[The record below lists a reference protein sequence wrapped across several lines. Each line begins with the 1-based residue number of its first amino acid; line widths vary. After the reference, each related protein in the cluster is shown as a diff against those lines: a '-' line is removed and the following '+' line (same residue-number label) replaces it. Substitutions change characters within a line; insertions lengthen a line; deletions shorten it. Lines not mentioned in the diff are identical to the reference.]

1 MEGQMSLFN
10 TPEVSGTSA
19 LKVSRDFGEHI
30 GGARK
35 ELWSAGGINLEDLLD
50 MNDAEKA
57 KFVKKDN
64 IWKKPDY
71 EQMVEAGVP
80 KVVAYAI
87 KEVRNAI
94 PAKPYVSYFEQDDPE
109 KVKYRMECYVKFV
122 TMIRD
127 TMSGVSSEEEFMEKQ
142 QVVYNQIVDPERS
155 TRYSISS
162 KPEYTGL
169 FQTKLLRAIR
179 CGHQTFSTN
188 YAYCA
193 EKEQFAVKK
202 EDKIPAGWKIEKY
215 SPDGFYSRSRVG
227 CIKDTYIVSKGY
239 SVIEKNIPSYE
250 EALCKCQEYA
260 KQLRAK
266 KPRKASATPKQLKR
280 IERIGLSD
288 VRNGRDIV
296 GEDFLKDFNIRG
308 GEFGNWMTEND
319 AQSSLNMAYEAFCDF
334 ADILGIP
341 LSSVSFGGRLAIAF
355 GARGQGSA
363 VAHYE
368 PLREVINITK
378 MKGAGSLG
386 HEMFHALDDIVAK
399 KLGLT
404 KMMTESFEKDKIPE
418 SVLNV
423 ISAMKYR
430 KATKEEIESE
440 RTKRVKGTE
449 NRLQRYIDSVFPAN
463 DLSEEQIEKRA
474 ELVRDIFE
482 DRSETLISIDGTA
495 TAAIEALSSYKKK
508 VTGRVINKESRKNV
522 FWSWYAYKEA
532 VTASY
537 GNMQMTSEYYK
548 ESKKMDDCTSKD
560 KFGYWSSTVEMFAR
574 AGACYLTDMLRARG
588 AKSDYL
594 SGHSESCV
602 GMDKNLNPVYA
613 MPRGEERKAINAAIH
628 DMIED
633 LKAKELI

>member
-1 MEGQMSLFN
+1 MNGQMTLFETE
-10 TPEVSGTSA
+10 TPKKAS
-19 LKVSRDFGEHI
+19 KDFGEHI

-35 ELWSAGGINLEDLLD
+35 ELWSAGGINIVDLLN

-57 KFVKKDN
+57 KFIKKDN

-71 EQMVEAGVP
+71 EKMVEAGVP
-80 KVVAYAI
+80 KAVAYAI

-109 KVKYRMECYVKFV
+109 KMKYRMECYVKFV
-122 TMIRD
+122 TMIRNA
-127 TMSGVSSEEEFMEKQ
+127 MSGVSSEEEFMEKQ
-142 QVVYNQIVDPERS
+142 QVIYNQIVDSECS
-155 TRYSISS
+155 TRYKISS

-169 FQTKLLRAIR
+169 FQTKLLRAIS
-179 CGHQTFSTN
+179 CGHQTFSN
-188 YAYCA
+188 YAYYA
-193 EKEQFAVKK
+193 EREQFAVKK

-239 SVIEKNIPSYE
+239 SVIEKNIPTYE
-250 EALCKCQEYA
+250 EALCKCQKYA

-280 IERIGLSD
+280 VERAGLPD

-296 GEDFLKDFNIRG
+296 GEDFLKDFGIRG
-308 GEFGNWMTEND
+308 GEFGNWMSEKD
-319 AQSSLNMAYEAFCDF
+319 AQASLNMAYEAFCDF
-334 ADILGIP
+334 ADVLSIP
-341 LSSVSFGGRLAIAF
+341 LSSVSFGGHLAIAF

-399 KLGLT
+399 KLGLK
-404 KMMTESFEKDKIPE
+404 KMMTESFEKEKIPE
-418 SVLNV
+418 SVRNV
-423 ISAMKYR
+423 ISAMQYR
-430 KATKEEIESE
+430 KATKEEIVAE
-440 RTKRVKGTE
+440 KAKKIGNTE
-449 NRLQRYIDSVFPAN
+449 KLLQKCIDSVFPA
-463 DLSEEQIEKRA
+463 DGLTDAQVKKRA
-474 ELVRDIFE
+474 ELVRNIFA
-482 DRSETLISIDGTA
+482 DKDDHIISIDGTT
-495 TAAIEALSSYKKK
+495 TAAIEALSSCKKE
-508 VTGRVINKESRKNV
+508 VTGRVINKESRKDL
-522 FWSWYAYKEA
+522 FWTWYRYERA

-537 GNMQMTSEYYK
+537 NDMQMLSEYYK

-560 KFGYWSSTVEMFAR
+560 KFGCWSSTVEMFAR
-574 AGACYLTDMLRARG
+574 AGACYLSDMLKAKG

-594 SGHSESCV
+594 CGHSECCV
-602 GMDKNLNPVYA
+602 GSNITRDGEIELVYA
-613 MPRGEERKAINAAIH
+613 MPRGEERKAINSAIQE
-628 DMIED
+628 MIED
-633 LKAKELI
+633 LKEKKLI

>member
-64 IWKKPDY
+64 IWKKPGY

-162 KPEYTGL
+162 KTEYTGL

-179 CGHQTFSTN
+179 CNHQTFCN
-188 YAYCA
+188 YIHYM
-193 EKEQFAVKK
+193 EMEQFAVKK
-202 EDKIPAGWKIEKY
+202 EDKVPAGWKIEKY

-227 CIKDTYIVSKGY
+227 CIRDTYIVSKGY
-239 SVIEKNIPSYE
+239 SVIEKNIPTYE

-280 IERIGLSD
+280 VERTGLSD

-296 GEDFLKDFNIRG
+296 GEDFLKDFGIRG
-308 GEFGNWMTEND
+308 GEFGNWMSEKD
-319 AQSSLNMAYEAFCDF
+319 AQASLNMAYEAFCDF
-334 ADILGIP
+334 ADVLGIP
-341 LSSVSFGGRLAIAF
+341 LSSVSFCGRLAIAF

-363 VAHYE
+363 VAHYD

-399 KLGLT
+399 KLGLK
-404 KMMTESFEKDKIPE
+404 KMMTESFEKEKIPE
-418 SVLNV
+418 SVRNV
-423 ISAMKYR
+423 ISAMQYR
-430 KATKEEIESE
+430 KATKEEIEAE
-440 RTKRVKGTE
+440 KAKKIGNTE
-449 NRLQRYIDSVFPAN
+449 KLLQKCIDSVFPA
-463 DLSEEQIEKRA
+463 DGLTDAQVKKRA
-474 ELVRDIFE
+474 ELVRNIFADKE
-482 DRSETLISIDGTA
+482 EHLISIDGTA
-495 TAAIEALSSYKKK
+495 TAAIEALSSYKKE
-508 VTGRVINKESRKNV
+508 VTGRVINKESRKDL
-522 FWSWYAYKEA
+522 FWTWYRYERA

-537 GNMQMTSEYYK
+537 NDMQMLSEYHK
-548 ESKKMDDCTSKD
+548 ESKKMDDCTAKD

-574 AGACYLTDMLRARG
+574 AGACYLTDMLKAKG

>member
-64 IWKKPDY
+64 IWKKPGY

-162 KPEYTGL
+162 KTEYTGL

-179 CGHQTFSTN
+179 CNHQTFCN
-188 YAYCA
+188 YIHYM
-193 EKEQFAVKK
+193 EMEQFAVKK
-202 EDKIPAGWKIEKY
+202 EDKVPAGWKIEKY

-227 CIKDTYIVSKGY
+227 CIRDTYIVSKGY
-239 SVIEKNIPSYE
+239 SVIEKNIPTYE

-280 IERIGLSD
+280 VERTGLPD

-296 GEDFLKDFNIRG
+296 GEDFLKDFGIRG
-308 GEFGNWMTEND
+308 GEFGNWMSEKD
-319 AQSSLNMAYEAFCDF
+319 AQASLNMAYEAFCDF
-334 ADILGIP
+334 ADVLGIP
-341 LSSVSFGGRLAIAF
+341 LSSVSFCGRLAIAF

-363 VAHYE
+363 VAHYD

-399 KLGLT
+399 KLGLK
-404 KMMTESFEKDKIPE
+404 KMMTESFEKEKIPE
-418 SVLNV
+418 SVRNV
-423 ISAMKYR
+423 ISAMQYR
-430 KATKEEIESE
+430 KATKEEIEAE
-440 RTKRVKGTE
+440 KAKKIGNTE
-449 NRLQRYIDSVFPAN
+449 KLLQKCIDSVFPA
-463 DLSEEQIEKRA
+463 DGLTDAQVKKRA
-474 ELVRDIFE
+474 ELVRNIFADKE
-482 DRSETLISIDGTA
+482 EHLISIDGTA
-495 TAAIEALSSYKKK
+495 TAAIEALSSYKKE
-508 VTGRVINKESRKNV
+508 VTGRVMNKESRKDL
-522 FWSWYAYKEA
+522 FWTWYRYERA

-537 GNMQMTSEYYK
+537 NDMQMLSEYHK
-548 ESKKMDDCTSKD
+548 ESKKMDDCTAKD

-574 AGACYLTDMLRARG
+574 AGACYLTDMLKAKG

-602 GMDKNLNPVYA
+602 GMDKNINPVYA

>member
-80 KVVAYAI
+80 KIVAYAI

-162 KPEYTGL
+162 KTEYTGL

-179 CGHQTFSTN
+179 CNHQTFCN
-188 YAYCA
+188 YIHYM
-193 EKEQFAVKK
+193 EMEQFAVKK
-202 EDKIPAGWKIEKY
+202 EDKVPAGWKIEKY

-227 CIKDTYIVSKGY
+227 CIRDTYIVSKGY
-239 SVIEKNIPSYE
+239 SVIEKNIPTYE

-280 IERIGLSD
+280 VERTGLPD

-296 GEDFLKDFNIRG
+296 GEDFLKDFGIRG
-308 GEFGNWMTEND
+308 GEFGNWMSEKD
-319 AQSSLNMAYEAFCDF
+319 AQASLNMAYEAFCDF
-334 ADILGIP
+334 ADVLGIP
-341 LSSVSFGGRLAIAF
+341 LSSVSFWGRLAIAF

-399 KLGLT
+399 KLGLK
-404 KMMTESFEKDKIPE
+404 KMMTESFEKEKIPE
-418 SVLNV
+418 SVRNV
-423 ISAMKYR
+423 ISAMQYR
-430 KATKEEIESE
+430 KATKEEIEAE
-440 RTKRVKGTE
+440 KAKKIGNTE
-449 NRLQRYIDSVFPAN
+449 KLLQKCIDSVFPA
-463 DLSEEQIEKRA
+463 DGLTDAQVKKRA
-474 ELVRDIFE
+474 ELVRNIFADKE
-482 DRSETLISIDGTA
+482 EHLISIDGTA
-495 TAAIEALSSYKKK
+495 TAAIEALSSYKKE
-508 VTGRVINKESRKNV
+508 VTGRVINKESRKDL
-522 FWSWYAYKEA
+522 FWTWYRYERA

-537 GNMQMTSEYYK
+537 NDMQMLSEYHK
-548 ESKKMDDCTSKD
+548 ESKKMDDCTAKD

-574 AGACYLTDMLRARG
+574 AGACYLTDMLKAKG

>member
-155 TRYSISS
+155 ARYRIST

-227 CIKDTYIVSKGY
+227 CIKDTLDYRTNFY
-239 SVIEKNIPSYE
+239 NE
-250 EALCKCQEYA
+250 LQEYVA
-260 KQLRAK
+260 KTYLVPLVTKEA
-266 KPRKASATPKQLKR
+266 KR
-280 IERIGLSD
+280 IDIDFEADFAERCQKRWDEIDKERAEKKQISIRAALISD
-288 VRNGRDIV
+288 VFPGWDT
-296 GEDFLKDFNIRG
+296 LLSKK
-308 GEFGNWMTEND
+308 ENR
-319 AQSSLNMAYEAFCDF
+319 
-334 ADILGIP
+334 I
-341 LSSVSFGGRLAIAF
+341 
-355 GARGQGSA
+355 
-363 VAHYE
+363 
-368 PLREVINITK
+368 
-378 MKGAGSLG
+378 
-386 HEMFHALDDIVAK
+386 IVAK
-399 KLGLT
+399 SQNYDNHGLLDNSDKT
-404 KMMTESFEKDKIPE
+404 AVLLPEGSGNDWRWIAYANMEDLPEILEKYPQL
-418 SVLNV
+418 V
-423 ISAMKYR
+423 SAI
-430 KATKEEIESE
+430 TVE
-440 RTKRVKGTE
+440 
-449 NRLQRYIDSVFPAN
+449 
-463 DLSEEQIEKRA
+463 
-474 ELVRDIFE
+474 
-482 DRSETLISIDGTA
+482 
-495 TAAIEALSSYKKK
+495 
-508 VTGRVINKESRKNV
+508 
-522 FWSWYAYKEA
+522 
-532 VTASY
+532 ASY
-537 GNMQMTSEYYK
+537 QSGERAV
-548 ESKKMDDCTSKD
+548 MD
-560 KFGYWSSTVEMFAR
+560 GYTKICQKPDGKALYVENSNGKVSWA
-574 AGACYLTDMLRARG
+574 
-588 AKSDYL
+588 
-594 SGHSESCV
+594 
-602 GMDKNLNPVYA
+602 
-613 MPRGEERKAINAAIH
+613 EETGYC
-628 DMIED
+628 
-633 LKAKELI
+633 

>member
-162 KPEYTGL
+162 KTEYTGL

-179 CGHQTFSTN
+179 CNHQTFCN
-188 YAYCA
+188 YIHYM
-193 EKEQFAVKK
+193 EMEQFAVKK
-202 EDKIPAGWKIEKY
+202 EDKVPAGWKIEKY

-227 CIKDTYIVSKGY
+227 CIRDTYIVSKGY
-239 SVIEKNIPSYE
+239 SVIEKNIPTYE

-280 IERIGLSD
+280 VERTGLPD

-296 GEDFLKDFNIRG
+296 GEDFLKDFGIRG
-308 GEFGNWMTEND
+308 GEFGNWMSEKD
-319 AQSSLNMAYEAFCDF
+319 AQASLNMAYEAFCDF
-334 ADILGIP
+334 ADVLGIP
-341 LSSVSFGGRLAIAF
+341 LSSVSFCGRLAIAF

-363 VAHYE
+363 VAHYD

-399 KLGLT
+399 KLGLK
-404 KMMTESFEKDKIPE
+404 KMMTESFEKEKIPE
-418 SVLNV
+418 SVRNV
-423 ISAMKYR
+423 ISAMQYR
-430 KATKEEIESE
+430 KATKEEIEAE
-440 RTKRVKGTE
+440 KAKKIGNTE
-449 NRLQRYIDSVFPAN
+449 KLLQKCIDSVFPA
-463 DLSEEQIEKRA
+463 DGLTDAQVKKRA
-474 ELVRDIFE
+474 ELVRNIFADKE
-482 DRSETLISIDGTA
+482 EHLISIDGTA
-495 TAAIEALSSYKKK
+495 TAAIEALSSYKKE
-508 VTGRVINKESRKNV
+508 VTGRVINKESRKDL
-522 FWSWYAYKEA
+522 FWTWYRYERA

-537 GNMQMTSEYYK
+537 NDMQMLSEYHK
-548 ESKKMDDCTSKD
+548 ESKKMDDCTAKD

-574 AGACYLTDMLRARG
+574 AGACYLTDMLKAKG

-613 MPRGEERKAINAAIH
+613 MPCGEERKAINAAIH

>member
-64 IWKKPDY
+64 IWKKPGY

-162 KPEYTGL
+162 KTEYTGL

-179 CGHQTFSTN
+179 CNHQTFCN
-188 YAYCA
+188 YIHYM
-193 EKEQFAVKK
+193 EMEQFAVKK
-202 EDKIPAGWKIEKY
+202 EDKVPAGWKIEKY

-227 CIKDTYIVSKGY
+227 CIRDTYIVSKGY
-239 SVIEKNIPSYE
+239 SVIEKNIPTYE

-280 IERIGLSD
+280 VERTGLPD

-296 GEDFLKDFNIRG
+296 GEDFLKDFGIRG
-308 GEFGNWMTEND
+308 GEFGNWMSEKD
-319 AQSSLNMAYEAFCDF
+319 AQASLNMAYEAFCDF
-334 ADILGIP
+334 ADVLGIP
-341 LSSVSFGGRLAIAF
+341 LSSVSFCGRLAIAF

-363 VAHYE
+363 VAHYD

-399 KLGLT
+399 KLGLK
-404 KMMTESFEKDKIPE
+404 KMMTESFEKEKIPE
-418 SVLNV
+418 SVRNV
-423 ISAMKYR
+423 ISAMQYR
-430 KATKEEIESE
+430 KATKEEIEAE
-440 RTKRVKGTE
+440 KAKKIGNTE
-449 NRLQRYIDSVFPAN
+449 KLLQKCIDSVFPA
-463 DLSEEQIEKRA
+463 DGLTDAQVKKRA
-474 ELVRDIFE
+474 ELVRDIFADKE
-482 DRSETLISIDGTA
+482 EHLISIDGTA
-495 TAAIEALSSYKKK
+495 TAAIEALSSYKKE
-508 VTGRVINKESRKNV
+508 VTGRVINKESRKDL
-522 FWSWYAYKEA
+522 FWTWYRYERA

-537 GNMQMTSEYYK
+537 NDMQMLSEYHK
-548 ESKKMDDCTSKD
+548 ESKKMDDCTAKD

-574 AGACYLTDMLRARG
+574 AGACYLTDMLKAKG

>member
-162 KPEYTGL
+162 KTEYTGL

-179 CGHQTFSTN
+179 CNHQTFCN
-188 YAYCA
+188 YIHYM
-193 EKEQFAVKK
+193 EMEQFAVKK
-202 EDKIPAGWKIEKY
+202 EDKVPAGWKIEKY

-227 CIKDTYIVSKGY
+227 CIRDTYIVSKGY
-239 SVIEKNIPSYE
+239 SVIEKNIPTYE

-280 IERIGLSD
+280 VERTGLPD

-296 GEDFLKDFNIRG
+296 GEDFLKDFGIRG
-308 GEFGNWMTEND
+308 GEFGNWMSEKD
-319 AQSSLNMAYEAFCDF
+319 AQASLNMAYEAFCDF
-334 ADILGIP
+334 ADVLGIP
-341 LSSVSFGGRLAIAF
+341 LSSVSFWGRLAIAF

-399 KLGLT
+399 KLGLK
-404 KMMTESFEKDKIPE
+404 KMMTESFEKEKIPE
-418 SVLNV
+418 SVRNV
-423 ISAMKYR
+423 ISAMQYR
-430 KATKEEIESE
+430 KATKEEIEAE
-440 RTKRVKGTE
+440 KVKKIGNTE
-449 NRLQRYIDSVFPAN
+449 KLLQKCIDSVFPA
-463 DLSEEQIEKRA
+463 DGLTDAQVKKRA
-474 ELVRDIFE
+474 ELVRNIFADKE
-482 DRSETLISIDGTA
+482 EHLISIDGTA
-495 TAAIEALSSYKKK
+495 TAAIEALSSYKKE
-508 VTGRVINKESRKNV
+508 VTGRVINKESRKDL
-522 FWSWYAYKEA
+522 FWTWYRYERA

-537 GNMQMTSEYYK
+537 NDMQMLSEYHK
-548 ESKKMDDCTSKD
+548 ESKKMDDCTAKD

-574 AGACYLTDMLRARG
+574 AGACYLTDMLKAKG

>member
-64 IWKKPDY
+64 IWKKPGY

-162 KPEYTGL
+162 KTEYTGL

-179 CGHQTFSTN
+179 CNHQTFCN
-188 YAYCA
+188 YIHYM
-193 EKEQFAVKK
+193 EMEQFAVKK
-202 EDKIPAGWKIEKY
+202 EDKVPAGWKIEKY

-227 CIKDTYIVSKGY
+227 CIRDTYIVSKGY
-239 SVIEKNIPSYE
+239 SVIEKNIPTYE

-280 IERIGLSD
+280 VERTGLPD

-296 GEDFLKDFNIRG
+296 GEDFLKDFGIRG
-308 GEFGNWMTEND
+308 GEFGNWMSEKD
-319 AQSSLNMAYEAFCDF
+319 AQASLNMAYEAFCDF
-334 ADILGIP
+334 ADVLGIP
-341 LSSVSFGGRLAIAF
+341 LSSVSFCGRLAIAF

-363 VAHYE
+363 VAHYD

-399 KLGLT
+399 KLGLK
-404 KMMTESFEKDKIPE
+404 KMMTESFEKEKIPE
-418 SVLNV
+418 SVRNV
-423 ISAMKYR
+423 ISAMQYR
-430 KATKEEIESE
+430 KATKEEIEAE
-440 RTKRVKGTE
+440 KAKKIGNTE
-449 NRLQRYIDSVFPAN
+449 KLLQKCIDSVFPA
-463 DLSEEQIEKRA
+463 DGLTDAQVKKRA
-474 ELVRDIFE
+474 ELVRNIFADKE
-482 DRSETLISIDGTA
+482 EHLISIDGTA
-495 TAAIEALSSYKKK
+495 TAAIEALSSYKKE
-508 VTGRVINKESRKNV
+508 VTGRVINKESRKDL
-522 FWSWYAYKEA
+522 FWTWYRYERA

-537 GNMQMTSEYYK
+537 NDMQMLSEYHK
-548 ESKKMDDCTSKD
+548 ESKKMDDCTAKG

-574 AGACYLTDMLRARG
+574 AGACYLTDMLKAKG

>member
-64 IWKKPDY
+64 IWKKPGY

-162 KPEYTGL
+162 KTEYTGL

-179 CGHQTFSTN
+179 CNHQTFCN
-188 YAYCA
+188 YIHYM
-193 EKEQFAVKK
+193 EMEQFAVKK
-202 EDKIPAGWKIEKY
+202 EDKVPAGWKIEKY

-227 CIKDTYIVSKGY
+227 CIRDTYIVSKGY
-239 SVIEKNIPSYE
+239 SVIEKNIPTYE

-280 IERIGLSD
+280 VERTGLPD

-296 GEDFLKDFNIRG
+296 GEDFLKDFGIRG
-308 GEFGNWMTEND
+308 GEFGNWMSEKD
-319 AQSSLNMAYEAFCDF
+319 AQASLNMAYEAFCDF
-334 ADILGIP
+334 ADVLGIP
-341 LSSVSFGGRLAIAF
+341 LSSVSFCGRLAIAF
-355 GARGQGSA
+355 GARGQGPA
-363 VAHYE
+363 VAHYD

-399 KLGLT
+399 KLGLK
-404 KMMTESFEKDKIPE
+404 KMMTESFEKEKIPE
-418 SVLNV
+418 SVRNV
-423 ISAMKYR
+423 ISAMQYR
-430 KATKEEIESE
+430 KATKEEIEAE
-440 RTKRVKGTE
+440 KAKKIGNTE
-449 NRLQRYIDSVFPAN
+449 KLLQKCIDSVFPA
-463 DLSEEQIEKRA
+463 DGLTDAQVKKRA
-474 ELVRDIFE
+474 ELVRNIFADKE
-482 DRSETLISIDGTA
+482 EHLISIDGTA
-495 TAAIEALSSYKKK
+495 TAAIEALSSYKKE
-508 VTGRVINKESRKNV
+508 VTGRVINKESRKDL
-522 FWSWYAYKEA
+522 FWTWYRYERA

-537 GNMQMTSEYYK
+537 NDMQMLSEYHK
-548 ESKKMDDCTSKD
+548 ESKKMDDCTAKD

-574 AGACYLTDMLRARG
+574 AGACYLTDMLKAKG

>member
-64 IWKKPDY
+64 IWKKPGY

-162 KPEYTGL
+162 KTEYTGL

-179 CGHQTFSTN
+179 CNHQTFCN
-188 YAYCA
+188 YIHYM
-193 EKEQFAVKK
+193 EMEQFAVKK
-202 EDKIPAGWKIEKY
+202 EDKVPAGWKIEKY

-227 CIKDTYIVSKGY
+227 CIRDTYIVSKGY
-239 SVIEKNIPSYE
+239 SVIEKNIPTYE

-280 IERIGLSD
+280 VERTGLPD

-296 GEDFLKDFNIRG
+296 GEDFLKDFGIRG
-308 GEFGNWMTEND
+308 GEFGNWMSEKD
-319 AQSSLNMAYEAFCDF
+319 AQASLNMAYEAFCDF
-334 ADILGIP
+334 ADVLGIP
-341 LSSVSFGGRLAIAF
+341 LSSVSFCGRLAIAF

-363 VAHYE
+363 VAHYD

-399 KLGLT
+399 KLGLK
-404 KMMTESFEKDKIPE
+404 KMMTESFEKEKIPE
-418 SVLNV
+418 SVRNV
-423 ISAMKYR
+423 ISAMQYR
-430 KATKEEIESE
+430 KATKEEIEAE
-440 RTKRVKGTE
+440 KAKKIGNTE
-449 NRLQRYIDSVFPAN
+449 KLLQKCIDSFPA
-463 DLSEEQIEKRA
+463 DGLTDAQVKKRA
-474 ELVRDIFE
+474 ELVRNIFADKE
-482 DRSETLISIDGTA
+482 EHLISIDGTA
-495 TAAIEALSSYKKK
+495 TAAIEALSSYKKE
-508 VTGRVINKESRKNV
+508 VTGRVINKESRKDL
-522 FWSWYAYKEA
+522 FWTWYRYERA

-537 GNMQMTSEYYK
+537 NDMQMLSEYHK
-548 ESKKMDDCTSKD
+548 ESKKMDDCTAKD

-574 AGACYLTDMLRARG
+574 AGACYLTDMLKAKG

>member
-64 IWKKPDY
+64 IWKKPGY

-162 KPEYTGL
+162 KTEYTGL

-179 CGHQTFSTN
+179 CNHQTFCN
-188 YAYCA
+188 YIHYM
-193 EKEQFAVKK
+193 EMEQFAVKK
-202 EDKIPAGWKIEKY
+202 EDKVPAGWKIEKY

-227 CIKDTYIVSKGY
+227 CIRDTYIVSKGY
-239 SVIEKNIPSYE
+239 SVIEKNIPTYE

-280 IERIGLSD
+280 VERTGLPD

-296 GEDFLKDFNIRG
+296 GEDFLKDFGIRG
-308 GEFGNWMTEND
+308 GEFGNWMSEKD
-319 AQSSLNMAYEAFCDF
+319 AQASLNMAYEAFCDF
-334 ADILGIP
+334 ADVLGIP
-341 LSSVSFGGRLAIAF
+341 LSSVSFCGRLAIAF

-363 VAHYE
+363 VAHYD

-399 KLGLT
+399 KLGLK
-404 KMMTESFEKDKIPE
+404 KMMTESFEKEKIPE
-418 SVLNV
+418 SVRNV
-423 ISAMKYR
+423 ISAMQYR
-430 KATKEEIESE
+430 KATKEEIEAE
-440 RTKRVKGTE
+440 KAKKIGNTE
-449 NRLQRYIDSVFPAN
+449 KLLQKCIDSVFPA
-463 DLSEEQIEKRA
+463 DGLTDAQVKKRA
-474 ELVRDIFE
+474 ELVRNIFADKE
-482 DRSETLISIDGTA
+482 EHLISIDGTE
-495 TAAIEALSSYKKK
+495 TAAIEALSSYKKE
-508 VTGRVINKESRKNV
+508 VTGRVINKESRKDL
-522 FWSWYAYKEA
+522 FWTWYRYERA

-537 GNMQMTSEYYK
+537 NDMQMLSEYHK
-548 ESKKMDDCTSKD
+548 ESKKMDDCTAKD

-574 AGACYLTDMLRARG
+574 AGACYLTDMLKAKG

>member
-162 KPEYTGL
+162 KTEYTGL

-179 CGHQTFSTN
+179 CNHQTFCN
-188 YAYCA
+188 YIHYM
-193 EKEQFAVKK
+193 EMEQFAVKK
-202 EDKIPAGWKIEKY
+202 EDKVPAGWKIEKY

-227 CIKDTYIVSKGY
+227 CIRDTYIVSKGY
-239 SVIEKNIPSYE
+239 SVIEKNIPTYE

-280 IERIGLSD
+280 VERTGLPD

-296 GEDFLKDFNIRG
+296 GEDFLKDFGIRG
-308 GEFGNWMTEND
+308 GEFGNWMSEKD
-319 AQSSLNMAYEAFCDF
+319 AQASLNMAYEAFCDF
-334 ADILGIP
+334 ADVLGIP
-341 LSSVSFGGRLAIAF
+341 LSSVSFCGRLAIAF

-363 VAHYE
+363 VAHYD

-399 KLGLT
+399 KLGLK
-404 KMMTESFEKDKIPE
+404 KMMTESFEKEKIPE
-418 SVLNV
+418 SVRNV
-423 ISAMKYR
+423 ISAMQYR
-430 KATKEEIESE
+430 KATKEEIEAE
-440 RTKRVKGTE
+440 KAKKIGNTE
-449 NRLQRYIDSVFPAN
+449 KLLQKCIDSVFPA
-463 DLSEEQIEKRA
+463 DGLTDAQVKKRA
-474 ELVRDIFE
+474 ELVRNIFADKE
-482 DRSETLISIDGTA
+482 EHLISIDGTA
-495 TAAIEALSSYKKK
+495 TAAIEALSSYKKE
-508 VTGRVINKESRKNV
+508 VTGRVINKESRKDL
-522 FWSWYAYKEA
+522 FWTWYRYERA

-537 GNMQMTSEYYK
+537 NDMQMLSEYHK
-548 ESKKMDDCTSKD
+548 ESKKMDDCTAKD

>member
-64 IWKKPDY
+64 IWKKPGY

-162 KPEYTGL
+162 KTEYTGL

-179 CGHQTFSTN
+179 CNHQTFCN
-188 YAYCA
+188 YIHYM
-193 EKEQFAVKK
+193 EMEQFAVKK
-202 EDKIPAGWKIEKY
+202 EDKVPAGWKIEKY

-227 CIKDTYIVSKGY
+227 CIRDTYIVSKGY
-239 SVIEKNIPSYE
+239 SVIEKNIPTYE

-266 KPRKASATPKQLKR
+266 KPRKASATTKQLKR
-280 IERIGLSD
+280 VERTGLPD

-296 GEDFLKDFNIRG
+296 GEDFLKDFGIRG
-308 GEFGNWMTEND
+308 GEFGNWMSEKD
-319 AQSSLNMAYEAFCDF
+319 AQASLNMAYEAFCDF
-334 ADILGIP
+334 ADVLGIP
-341 LSSVSFGGRLAIAF
+341 LSSVSFCGRLAIAF

-363 VAHYE
+363 VAHYD

-399 KLGLT
+399 KLGLK
-404 KMMTESFEKDKIPE
+404 KMMTESFEKEKIPE
-418 SVLNV
+418 SVRNV
-423 ISAMKYR
+423 ISAMQYR
-430 KATKEEIESE
+430 KATKEEIEAE
-440 RTKRVKGTE
+440 KAKKIGNTE
-449 NRLQRYIDSVFPAN
+449 KLLQKCIDSVFPA
-463 DLSEEQIEKRA
+463 DGLTDAQVKKRA
-474 ELVRDIFE
+474 ELVRNIFADKE
-482 DRSETLISIDGTA
+482 EHLISIDGTA
-495 TAAIEALSSYKKK
+495 TAAIEALSSYKKE
-508 VTGRVINKESRKNV
+508 VTGRVINKESRKDL
-522 FWSWYAYKEA
+522 FWTWYRYERA

-537 GNMQMTSEYYK
+537 NDMQMLSEYHK
-548 ESKKMDDCTSKD
+548 ESKKMDDCTAKD

-574 AGACYLTDMLRARG
+574 AGACYLTDMLKAKG

>member
-64 IWKKPDY
+64 IWKKPGY

-162 KPEYTGL
+162 KTEYTGL

-179 CGHQTFSTN
+179 CNHQTFCN
-188 YAYCA
+188 YIHYM
-193 EKEQFAVKK
+193 EMEQFAVKK
-202 EDKIPAGWKIEKY
+202 EDKVPAGWKIEKY

-227 CIKDTYIVSKGY
+227 CIRDTYIVSKGY
-239 SVIEKNIPSYE
+239 SVIEKNIPTYE

-280 IERIGLSD
+280 VERTGLPD

-296 GEDFLKDFNIRG
+296 GEDFLKDFGIRG
-308 GEFGNWMTEND
+308 GEFGNWMSEKD
-319 AQSSLNMAYEAFCDF
+319 AQASLNMAYEAFCDF
-334 ADILGIP
+334 ADVLGIP
-341 LSSVSFGGRLAIAF
+341 LSSVSFCGRLAIAF

-363 VAHYE
+363 VAHYD

-399 KLGLT
+399 KLGLK
-404 KMMTESFEKDKIPE
+404 KMMTESFEKEKIPE
-418 SVLNV
+418 SVRNV
-423 ISAMKYR
+423 ISAMQYR
-430 KATKEEIESE
+430 KATKEEIEAE
-440 RTKRVKGTE
+440 KAKKIGNTE
-449 NRLQRYIDSVFPAN
+449 KLLQKCIDSVFPA
-463 DLSEEQIEKRA
+463 DGLTDAQVKKRA
-474 ELVRDIFE
+474 ELVRNIFADKE
-482 DRSETLISIDGTA
+482 EHLISIDGTA
-495 TAAIEALSSYKKK
+495 TAAIEALSSYKKE
-508 VTGRVINKESRKNV
+508 VTGRVINKESRKDL
-522 FWSWYAYKEA
+522 FWTWYRYERA
-532 VTASY
+532 VTAFY
-537 GNMQMTSEYYK
+537 NDMQMLSEYHK
-548 ESKKMDDCTSKD
+548 ESKKMDDCTAKD

-574 AGACYLTDMLRARG
+574 AGACYLTDMLKAKG

>member
-64 IWKKPDY
+64 IWKKPGY

-162 KPEYTGL
+162 KTEYTGL

-179 CGHQTFSTN
+179 CNHQTFCN
-188 YAYCA
+188 YIHYM
-193 EKEQFAVKK
+193 EMEQFAVKK
-202 EDKIPAGWKIEKY
+202 EDKVPAGWKIEKY

-227 CIKDTYIVSKGY
+227 CIRDTYIVSKGY
-239 SVIEKNIPSYE
+239 SVIEKNIPTYE

-280 IERIGLSD
+280 VERTGLPD

-296 GEDFLKDFNIRG
+296 GEDFLKDFGIRG
-308 GEFGNWMTEND
+308 GEFGNWMSEKD
-319 AQSSLNMAYEAFCDF
+319 AQASLNMAYEAFCDF
-334 ADILGIP
+334 ADVLGIP
-341 LSSVSFGGRLAIAF
+341 LSSVSFCGRLAIAF

-363 VAHYE
+363 VAHYD

-399 KLGLT
+399 KLGLK
-404 KMMTESFEKDKIPE
+404 KMMTESFEKEKIPE
-418 SVLNV
+418 SVRNV
-423 ISAMKYR
+423 ISAMQYR
-430 KATKEEIESE
+430 KATKEEIEAE
-440 RTKRVKGTE
+440 KAKKIGNTE
-449 NRLQRYIDSVFPAN
+449 KLLQKCIDSVFPA
-463 DLSEEQIEKRA
+463 DGLTDAQVKKRA
-474 ELVRDIFE
+474 ELVRNIFADKE
-482 DRSETLISIDGTA
+482 EHLISIDGTA
-495 TAAIEALSSYKKK
+495 TAAIEALSSYKKE
-508 VTGRVINKESRKNV
+508 VTGRVINKESRKDL
-522 FWSWYAYKEA
+522 FWTWYRYERA

-537 GNMQMTSEYYK
+537 NDMQMLSEYHK
-548 ESKKMDDCTSKD
+548 ESKKMDDCTAKD

-574 AGACYLTDMLRARG
+574 AGACYLTDMLKAKG

>member
-162 KPEYTGL
+162 KTEYTGL

-179 CGHQTFSTN
+179 CNHQTFCN
-188 YAYCA
+188 YIHYM
-193 EKEQFAVKK
+193 EMEQFAVKK
-202 EDKIPAGWKIEKY
+202 EDKVPAGWKIEKY

-227 CIKDTYIVSKGY
+227 CIRDTYIVSKGY
-239 SVIEKNIPSYE
+239 SVIEKNIPTYE

-280 IERIGLSD
+280 VERTGLPD

-296 GEDFLKDFNIRG
+296 GEDFLKDFGIRG
-308 GEFGNWMTEND
+308 GEFGNWMSEKD
-319 AQSSLNMAYEAFCDF
+319 AQASLNMAYEAFCDF
-334 ADILGIP
+334 ADVLGIP
-341 LSSVSFGGRLAIAF
+341 LSSVSFWGRLAIAF

-399 KLGLT
+399 KLGLK
-404 KMMTESFEKDKIPE
+404 KMMTESFEKEKIPE
-418 SVLNV
+418 SVRNV
-423 ISAMKYR
+423 ISAMQYR
-430 KATKEEIESE
+430 KATKEEIEAE
-440 RTKRVKGTE
+440 KAKKIWNTE
-449 NRLQRYIDSVFPAN
+449 KLLQKCIDSVFPA
-463 DLSEEQIEKRA
+463 DGLTDAQVKKRA
-474 ELVRDIFE
+474 ELVRNIFADKE
-482 DRSETLISIDGTA
+482 EHLISIDGTA
-495 TAAIEALSSYKKK
+495 TAAIEALSSYKKE
-508 VTGRVINKESRKNV
+508 VTGRVINKESRKDL
-522 FWSWYAYKEA
+522 FWTWYRYERA

-537 GNMQMTSEYYK
+537 NDMQMLSEYHK
-548 ESKKMDDCTSKD
+548 ESKKMDDCTAKD

-574 AGACYLTDMLRARG
+574 AGACYLTDMLKAKG

>member
-162 KPEYTGL
+162 KTEYTGL

-179 CGHQTFSTN
+179 CNHQTFCN
-188 YAYCA
+188 YIHYM
-193 EKEQFAVKK
+193 EMEQFAVKK
-202 EDKIPAGWKIEKY
+202 EDKVPAGWKIEKY

-227 CIKDTYIVSKGY
+227 CIRDTYIVSKGY
-239 SVIEKNIPSYE
+239 SVIEKNIPTYE

-280 IERIGLSD
+280 VERTGLPD

-296 GEDFLKDFNIRG
+296 GEDFLKDFGIRG
-308 GEFGNWMTEND
+308 GEFGNWMSEKD
-319 AQSSLNMAYEAFCDF
+319 AQASLNMAYEAFCDF
-334 ADILGIP
+334 ADVLGIP
-341 LSSVSFGGRLAIAF
+341 LSSVSFCGRLAIAF

-363 VAHYE
+363 VAHYD

-399 KLGLT
+399 KLGLK
-404 KMMTESFEKDKIPE
+404 KMMTESFEKEKIPE
-418 SVLNV
+418 SVRNV
-423 ISAMKYR
+423 ISAMQYR
-430 KATKEEIESE
+430 KATKEEIEAE
-440 RTKRVKGTE
+440 KAKKIGNTE
-449 NRLQRYIDSVFPAN
+449 KLLQKCIDSVFPA
-463 DLSEEQIEKRA
+463 DGLTDAQVKKRA
-474 ELVRDIFE
+474 ELVRNIFADKE
-482 DRSETLISIDGTA
+482 EHLISIDGTA
-495 TAAIEALSSYKKK
+495 TAAIEALSSYKKE
-508 VTGRVINKESRKNV
+508 VTGRVINKESRKDL
-522 FWSWYAYKEA
+522 FWTWYRYERV

-537 GNMQMTSEYYK
+537 NDMQMLSEYHK
-548 ESKKMDDCTSKD
+548 ESKKMDDCTAKD

-574 AGACYLTDMLRARG
+574 AGACYLTDMLKAKG

>member
-162 KPEYTGL
+162 KTEYTGL

-179 CGHQTFSTN
+179 CNHQTFCN
-188 YAYCA
+188 YIHYM
-193 EKEQFAVKK
+193 EMEQFAVKK
-202 EDKIPAGWKIEKY
+202 EDKVPAGWKIEKY

-227 CIKDTYIVSKGY
+227 CIRDTYIVSKGY
-239 SVIEKNIPSYE
+239 SVIEKNIPTYE

-280 IERIGLSD
+280 VERTGLPD

-296 GEDFLKDFNIRG
+296 GEDFLKDFGIRG
-308 GEFGNWMTEND
+308 GEFGNWMSEKD
-319 AQSSLNMAYEAFCDF
+319 AQASLNMAYEAFCDF
-334 ADILGIP
+334 ADVLGIP
-341 LSSVSFGGRLAIAF
+341 LSSVSFWGRLAIAF

-386 HEMFHALDDIVAK
+386 HEMFHALDDLVAK
-399 KLGLT
+399 KLGLK
-404 KMMTESFEKDKIPE
+404 KMMTESFEKEKIPE
-418 SVLNV
+418 SVRNV
-423 ISAMKYR
+423 ISAMQYR
-430 KATKEEIESE
+430 KATKEEIEAE
-440 RTKRVKGTE
+440 KAKKIGNTE
-449 NRLQRYIDSVFPAN
+449 KLLQKCIDSVFPA
-463 DLSEEQIEKRA
+463 DGLTDAQVKKRA
-474 ELVRDIFE
+474 ELVRNIFADKE
-482 DRSETLISIDGTA
+482 EHLISIDGTA
-495 TAAIEALSSYKKK
+495 TAAIEALSSYKKE
-508 VTGRVINKESRKNV
+508 VTGRVINKESRKDL
-522 FWSWYAYKEA
+522 FWTWYRYERA

-537 GNMQMTSEYYK
+537 NDMQMLSEYHK
-548 ESKKMDDCTSKD
+548 ESKKMDDCTAKD

-574 AGACYLTDMLRARG
+574 AGACYLTDMLKAKG

-628 DMIED
+628 DMIEY

>member
-1 MEGQMSLFN
+1 MEGQMSLFNN

-19 LKVSRDFGEHI
+19 LKVSKDFGEHI

-35 ELWSAGGINLEDLLD
+35 ELWSAGGINIEDLLD

-162 KPEYTGL
+162 KTEYTGL

-179 CGHQTFSTN
+179 CNHQTFCN
-188 YAYCA
+188 YIHYM
-193 EKEQFAVKK
+193 EMEQFAVKK

-296 GEDFLKDFNIRG
+296 GEDFLKDFGIRG
-308 GEFGNWMTEND
+308 GEFGNWMSEKD
-319 AQSSLNMAYEAFCDF
+319 AQASLNMAYEAFCDF
-334 ADILGIP
+334 ADVLGIP
-341 LSSVSFGGRLAIAF
+341 LSSVSFCGRLAIAF
-355 GARGQGSA
+355 GARGQGPA
-363 VAHYE
+363 VAHYD

-399 KLGLT
+399 KLGLK
-404 KMMTESFEKDKIPE
+404 KMMTESFEKEKIPE
-418 SVLNV
+418 SVRNV
-423 ISAMKYR
+423 ISAMQYR
-430 KATKEEIESE
+430 KATKEEIEAE
-440 RTKRVKGTE
+440 KAKKIGNTE
-449 NRLQRYIDSVFPAN
+449 KLLQKCIDSVFPA
-463 DLSEEQIEKRA
+463 DGLTDAQVKKRA
-474 ELVRDIFE
+474 ELVRNIFADKE
-482 DRSETLISIDGTA
+482 EHLISIDGTA
-495 TAAIEALSSYKKK
+495 TAAIEALSSYKKE

>member
-94 PAKPYVSYFEQDDPE
+94 PAKPYVSYFEQDDLE

-162 KPEYTGL
+162 KTEYTGL

-179 CGHQTFSTN
+179 CNHQTFCN
-188 YAYCA
+188 YIHYM
-193 EKEQFAVKK
+193 EMEQFAVKK
-202 EDKIPAGWKIEKY
+202 EDKVPAGWKIEKY

-227 CIKDTYIVSKGY
+227 CIRDTYIVSKGY
-239 SVIEKNIPSYE
+239 SVIEKNIPTYE

-280 IERIGLSD
+280 VERTGLPD

-296 GEDFLKDFNIRG
+296 GEDFLKDFGIRG
-308 GEFGNWMTEND
+308 GEFGNWMSEKD
-319 AQSSLNMAYEAFCDF
+319 AQASLNMAYEAFCDF
-334 ADILGIP
+334 ADVLGIP
-341 LSSVSFGGRLAIAF
+341 LSSVSFWGRLAIAF

-399 KLGLT
+399 KLGLK
-404 KMMTESFEKDKIPE
+404 KMMTESFEKEKIPE
-418 SVLNV
+418 SVRNV
-423 ISAMKYR
+423 ISAMQYR
-430 KATKEEIESE
+430 KATKEEIEAE
-440 RTKRVKGTE
+440 KAKKIGNTE
-449 NRLQRYIDSVFPAN
+449 KLLQKCIDSVFPA
-463 DLSEEQIEKRA
+463 DGLTDAQVKKRA
-474 ELVRDIFE
+474 ELVRNIFADKE
-482 DRSETLISIDGTA
+482 EHLISIDGTA
-495 TAAIEALSSYKKK
+495 TAAIEALSSYKKE
-508 VTGRVINKESRKNV
+508 VTGRVINKESRKDL
-522 FWSWYAYKEA
+522 FWTWYRYERA

-537 GNMQMTSEYYK
+537 NDMQMLSEYHK
-548 ESKKMDDCTSKD
+548 ESKKMDDCTAKD

-574 AGACYLTDMLRARG
+574 AGACYLTDMLKAKG

>member
-162 KPEYTGL
+162 KTEYTGL

-179 CGHQTFSTN
+179 CNHQTFCN
-188 YAYCA
+188 YIHYM
-193 EKEQFAVKK
+193 EMEQFAVKK
-202 EDKIPAGWKIEKY
+202 EDKVPAGWKIEKY

-227 CIKDTYIVSKGY
+227 CIRDTYIVSKGY
-239 SVIEKNIPSYE
+239 SVIEKNIPTYE

-280 IERIGLSD
+280 VERTGLPD

-296 GEDFLKDFNIRG
+296 GEDFLKDFGIRG
-308 GEFGNWMTEND
+308 GEFGNWMSEKD
-319 AQSSLNMAYEAFCDF
+319 AQASLNMAYEAFCDF
-334 ADILGIP
+334 ADVLGIP
-341 LSSVSFGGRLAIAF
+341 LSSVSFWGRLAIAF

-399 KLGLT
+399 KLGLK
-404 KMMTESFEKDKIPE
+404 KMMTESFEKEKIPE
-418 SVLNV
+418 SVRNV
-423 ISAMKYR
+423 ISAMQYR
-430 KATKEEIESE
+430 KATKEEIEAE
-440 RTKRVKGTE
+440 KAKKIGNTE
-449 NRLQRYIDSVFPAN
+449 KLLQKCIDSVFPA
-463 DLSEEQIEKRA
+463 DGLTDAQVKKRA
-474 ELVRDIFE
+474 ELVRNIFADKE
-482 DRSETLISIDGTA
+482 EHLISIDGTA
-495 TAAIEALSSYKKK
+495 TAAIEALSSYKKE
-508 VTGRVINKESRKNV
+508 VTGRVINKESRKDL
-522 FWSWYAYKEA
+522 FWTWYRYERA

-537 GNMQMTSEYYK
+537 NDMQMLSEYHK
-548 ESKKMDDCTSKD
+548 ESKKMDDCTAKD

-574 AGACYLTDMLRARG
+574 AGACYLTDMLKAKG

>member
-64 IWKKPDY
+64 IWKKLDY
-71 EQMVEAGVP
+71 EKMVEAGVP
-80 KVVAYAI
+80 KAVAYAI

-142 QVVYNQIVDPERS
+142 QVIYNQIVDPERS
-155 TRYSISS
+155 ARYRIST

-179 CGHQTFSTN
+179 CDHQTFSN

-227 CIKDTYIVSKGY
+227 CVRDTYIVSKGY
-239 SVIEKNIPSYE
+239 SVIEKNIPTYE
-250 EALCKCQEYA
+250 EALSKCQAYA
-260 KQLRAK
+260 KQLNAK
-266 KPRKASATPKQLKR
+266 KSRKASATPKQLKR

-308 GEFGNWMTEND
+308 GEFGNWMSEKD
-319 AQSSLNMAYEAFCDF
+319 AQASLNMAYEAFCDF

-355 GARGQGSA
+355 GARGQGAA

-399 KLGLT
+399 KLGLK
-404 KMMTESFEKDKIPE
+404 KMMTESFEKEKIPE
-418 SVLNV
+418 SVRNV
-423 ISAMKYR
+423 ISTMQYR
-430 KATKEEIESE
+430 KATKEEIEAE
-440 RTKRVKGTE
+440 KAKKIGNTE
-449 NRLQRYIDSVFPAN
+449 KLLQKCIDSVFPA
-463 DLSEEQIEKRA
+463 DGLTDAQVKKRA
-474 ELVRDIFE
+474 ELVRNIFADKE
-482 DRSETLISIDGTA
+482 DHLISIDGSA
-495 TAAIEALSSYKKK
+495 TAAIEALSSYKKE
-508 VTGRVINKESRKNV
+508 VTGRVINKESRKDL
-522 FWSWYAYKEA
+522 FWTWYRYERA

-537 GNMQMTSEYYK
+537 NDMQMLSEYYK

-574 AGACYLTDMLRARG
+574 AGACYLTDMLKAKG

-602 GMDKNLNPVYA
+602 GTDKNLNPVFA

-633 LKAKELI
+633 LKEKELI

>member
-64 IWKKPDY
+64 IWKKPGY

-162 KPEYTGL
+162 KTEYTGL

-179 CGHQTFSTN
+179 CNHQTFCN
-188 YAYCA
+188 YIHYM
-193 EKEQFAVKK
+193 EMEQFAVKK
-202 EDKIPAGWKIEKY
+202 EDKVPAGWKIEKY

-227 CIKDTYIVSKGY
+227 CIRDTYIVSKGY
-239 SVIEKNIPSYE
+239 SVIEKNIPTYE

-280 IERIGLSD
+280 VERTGLPD

-296 GEDFLKDFNIRG
+296 GEDFLKDFGIRG
-308 GEFGNWMTEND
+308 GEFGNWMSEKD
-319 AQSSLNMAYEAFCDF
+319 AQASLNMAYEAFCDF
-334 ADILGIP
+334 ADVLGIP
-341 LSSVSFGGRLAIAF
+341 LSSVSFCGRLAIAF

-363 VAHYE
+363 VAHYD

-399 KLGLT
+399 KLGLK
-404 KMMTESFEKDKIPE
+404 KMMTESFEKEKIPE
-418 SVLNV
+418 SVRNV
-423 ISAMKYR
+423 ISAMQYR
-430 KATKEEIESE
+430 KATKEEIEAE
-440 RTKRVKGTE
+440 KAKKIGNTE
-449 NRLQRYIDSVFPAN
+449 KLLQKCIDSVFPA
-463 DLSEEQIEKRA
+463 DGLTDAQVKKRA
-474 ELVRDIFE
+474 ELVRNIFADKE
-482 DRSETLISIDGTA
+482 EHLISIDGTA
-495 TAAIEALSSYKKK
+495 TAAIEALSSYKKE
-508 VTGRVINKESRKNV
+508 VTGRVINKESRKDL
-522 FWSWYAYKEA
+522 FWTWYRYEMA

-537 GNMQMTSEYYK
+537 NDMQMLSEYHK
-548 ESKKMDDCTSKD
+548 ESKKMDDCTAKD

-574 AGACYLTDMLRARG
+574 AGACYLTDMLKAKG

>member
-64 IWKKPDY
+64 IWKKPGY

-162 KPEYTGL
+162 KTEYTGL

-179 CGHQTFSTN
+179 CNHQTFCN
-188 YAYCA
+188 YIHYM
-193 EKEQFAVKK
+193 EMEQFAVKK
-202 EDKIPAGWKIEKY
+202 EDKVPAGWKIEKY

-227 CIKDTYIVSKGY
+227 CIRDTYIVSKGY
-239 SVIEKNIPSYE
+239 SVIEKNIPTYE

-280 IERIGLSD
+280 VERTGLPD

-296 GEDFLKDFNIRG
+296 GEDFLKDFGIRG
-308 GEFGNWMTEND
+308 GEFGNWMSEKD
-319 AQSSLNMAYEAFCDF
+319 AQASLNMAYEAFCDF
-334 ADILGIP
+334 ADVLGIP
-341 LSSVSFGGRLAIAF
+341 LSSVSFCGRLAIAF

-363 VAHYE
+363 VAHYD
-368 PLREVINITK
+368 PLREVIKITK

-399 KLGLT
+399 KLGLK
-404 KMMTESFEKDKIPE
+404 KMMTESFEKEKIPE
-418 SVLNV
+418 SVRNV
-423 ISAMKYR
+423 ISAMQYR
-430 KATKEEIESE
+430 KATKEEIEAE
-440 RTKRVKGTE
+440 KAKKIGNTE
-449 NRLQRYIDSVFPAN
+449 KLLQKCIDSVFPA
-463 DLSEEQIEKRA
+463 DGLTDAQVKKRA
-474 ELVRDIFE
+474 ELVRNIFADKE
-482 DRSETLISIDGTA
+482 EHLISIDGTA
-495 TAAIEALSSYKKK
+495 TAAIEALSSYKKE
-508 VTGRVINKESRKNV
+508 VTGRVINKESRKDL
-522 FWSWYAYKEA
+522 FWTWYRYERA

-537 GNMQMTSEYYK
+537 NDMQMLSEYHK
-548 ESKKMDDCTSKD
+548 ESKKMDDCTAKD

-574 AGACYLTDMLRARG
+574 AGACYLTDMLKAKG

>member
-10 TPEVSGTSA
+10 TPGVSGTSA

-109 KVKYRMECYVKFV
+109 KVKYRMVCYVKFV

-162 KPEYTGL
+162 KTEYTGL

-179 CGHQTFSTN
+179 CNHQTFCN
-188 YAYCA
+188 YIHYM
-193 EKEQFAVKK
+193 EMEQFAVKK
-202 EDKIPAGWKIEKY
+202 EDKVPAGWKIEKY

-227 CIKDTYIVSKGY
+227 CIRDTYIVSKGY
-239 SVIEKNIPSYE
+239 SVIEKNIPTYE

-280 IERIGLSD
+280 VERTGLPD

-296 GEDFLKDFNIRG
+296 GEDFLKDFGIRG
-308 GEFGNWMTEND
+308 GEFGNWMSEKD
-319 AQSSLNMAYEAFCDF
+319 AQASLNMAYEAFCDF
-334 ADILGIP
+334 ADVLGIP
-341 LSSVSFGGRLAIAF
+341 LSSVSFWGRLAIAF

-399 KLGLT
+399 KLGLK
-404 KMMTESFEKDKIPE
+404 KMMTESFEKEKIPE
-418 SVLNV
+418 SVRNV
-423 ISAMKYR
+423 ISAMQYR
-430 KATKEEIESE
+430 KATKEEIEAE
-440 RTKRVKGTE
+440 KAKKIGNTE
-449 NRLQRYIDSVFPAN
+449 KLLQKCIDSVFPA
-463 DLSEEQIEKRA
+463 DGLTDAQVKKRA
-474 ELVRDIFE
+474 ELVRNIFADKE
-482 DRSETLISIDGTA
+482 EHLISIDGTA
-495 TAAIEALSSYKKK
+495 TAAIEALSSYKKE
-508 VTGRVINKESRKNV
+508 VTGRVINKESRKDL
-522 FWSWYAYKEA
+522 FWTWYRYERA

-537 GNMQMTSEYYK
+537 NDMQMLSEYHK
-548 ESKKMDDCTSKD
+548 ESKKMDDCTAKD

-574 AGACYLTDMLRARG
+574 AGACYLTDMLKAKG

>member
-19 LKVSRDFGEHI
+19 LRVSRDFGEHI

-64 IWKKPDY
+64 IWKKPGY

-162 KPEYTGL
+162 KTEYTGL

-179 CGHQTFSTN
+179 CNHQTFCN
-188 YAYCA
+188 YIHYM
-193 EKEQFAVKK
+193 EMEQFAVKK
-202 EDKIPAGWKIEKY
+202 EDKVPAGWKIEKY

-227 CIKDTYIVSKGY
+227 CIRDTYIVSKGY
-239 SVIEKNIPSYE
+239 SVIEKNIPTYE

-280 IERIGLSD
+280 VERTGLPD

-296 GEDFLKDFNIRG
+296 GEDFLKDFGIRG
-308 GEFGNWMTEND
+308 GEFGNWMSEKD
-319 AQSSLNMAYEAFCDF
+319 AQASLNMAYEAFCDF
-334 ADILGIP
+334 ADVLGIP
-341 LSSVSFGGRLAIAF
+341 LSSVSFCGRLAIAF

-363 VAHYE
+363 VAHYD

-399 KLGLT
+399 KLGLK
-404 KMMTESFEKDKIPE
+404 KMMTESFEKEKIPE
-418 SVLNV
+418 SVRNV
-423 ISAMKYR
+423 ISAMQYR
-430 KATKEEIESE
+430 KATKEEIEAE
-440 RTKRVKGTE
+440 KAKKIGNTE
-449 NRLQRYIDSVFPAN
+449 KLLQKCIDSVFPA
-463 DLSEEQIEKRA
+463 DGLTDAQVKKRA
-474 ELVRDIFE
+474 ELVRNIFADKE
-482 DRSETLISIDGTA
+482 EHLISIDGTA
-495 TAAIEALSSYKKK
+495 TAAIEALSSYKKE
-508 VTGRVINKESRKNV
+508 VTGRVINKESRKDL
-522 FWSWYAYKEA
+522 FWTWYRYERA

-537 GNMQMTSEYYK
+537 NDMQMLSEYHK
-548 ESKKMDDCTSKD
+548 ESKKMDDCTAKD

-574 AGACYLTDMLRARG
+574 AGACYLTDMLKAKG

>member
-162 KPEYTGL
+162 KTEYTGL

-179 CGHQTFSTN
+179 CNHQTFCN
-188 YAYCA
+188 YIHYM
-193 EKEQFAVKK
+193 EMEQFAVKK

-227 CIKDTYIVSKGY
+227 CIRDTYIVSKGY
-239 SVIEKNIPSYE
+239 SVIEKNIPTYE

-280 IERIGLSD
+280 VERTGLPD

-296 GEDFLKDFNIRG
+296 GEDFLKDFGIRG
-308 GEFGNWMTEND
+308 GEFGNWMSEKD
-319 AQSSLNMAYEAFCDF
+319 AQASLNMAYEAFCDF
-334 ADILGIP
+334 ADVLGIP
-341 LSSVSFGGRLAIAF
+341 LSSVSFWGRLAIAF

-399 KLGLT
+399 KLGLK
-404 KMMTESFEKDKIPE
+404 KMMTESFEKEKIPE
-418 SVLNV
+418 SVRNV
-423 ISAMKYR
+423 ISAMQYR
-430 KATKEEIESE
+430 KATKEEIEAE
-440 RTKRVKGTE
+440 KAKKIGNTE
-449 NRLQRYIDSVFPAN
+449 KLLQKCIDSVFPA
-463 DLSEEQIEKRA
+463 DGLTDAQVKKRA
-474 ELVRDIFE
+474 ELVRNIFADKE
-482 DRSETLISIDGTA
+482 EHLISIDGTA
-495 TAAIEALSSYKKK
+495 TAAIEALSSYKKE
-508 VTGRVINKESRKNV
+508 VTGRVINKESRKDL
-522 FWSWYAYKEA
+522 FWTWYRYERA

-537 GNMQMTSEYYK
+537 NDMQMLSEYHK
-548 ESKKMDDCTSKD
+548 ESKKMDDCTAKD

-574 AGACYLTDMLRARG
+574 AGACYLTDMLKAKG

>member
-162 KPEYTGL
+162 KTEYTGL

-179 CGHQTFSTN
+179 CNHQTFCN
-188 YAYCA
+188 YIHYM
-193 EKEQFAVKK
+193 EMEQFAVKK
-202 EDKIPAGWKIEKY
+202 EDKVPAGWKIEKY

-227 CIKDTYIVSKGY
+227 CIRDTYIVSKGY
-239 SVIEKNIPSYE
+239 SVIEKNIPTYE

-280 IERIGLSD
+280 VERTGLPD

-296 GEDFLKDFNIRG
+296 GEDFLKDFGIRG
-308 GEFGNWMTEND
+308 GEFGNWMSEKD
-319 AQSSLNMAYEAFCDF
+319 AQASLNMAYEAFCDF
-334 ADILGIP
+334 ADVLGIP
-341 LSSVSFGGRLAIAF
+341 LSSVSFWGRLAIAF

-399 KLGLT
+399 KLGLK
-404 KMMTESFEKDKIPE
+404 KMMTESFEKEKIPE
-418 SVLNV
+418 SVRNV
-423 ISAMKYR
+423 ISAMQYR
-430 KATKEEIESE
+430 KATKEEIEAE
-440 RTKRVKGTE
+440 KAKKIGNTE
-449 NRLQRYIDSVFPAN
+449 KLLQKCIDSVFPA
-463 DLSEEQIEKRA
+463 DGLTDAQVKKRA
-474 ELVRDIFE
+474 ELVRNIFADKE
-482 DRSETLISIDGTA
+482 EHLISIDGTA
-495 TAAIEALSSYKKK
+495 TAAIEALSSYKKE
-508 VTGRVINKESRKNV
+508 VTGRVINKESRKDL
-522 FWSWYAYKEA
+522 FWTWYRYERA

-537 GNMQMTSEYYK
+537 NDMQMLSEYPQGIQ
-548 ESKKMDDCTSKD
+548 KD
-560 KFGYWSSTVEMFAR
+560 G
-574 AGACYLTDMLRARG
+574 
-588 AKSDYL
+588 
-594 SGHSESCV
+594 
-602 GMDKNLNPVYA
+602 
-613 MPRGEERKAINAAIH
+613 
-628 DMIED
+628 
-633 LKAKELI
+633 

>member
-64 IWKKPDY
+64 IWKKPGY

-155 TRYSISS
+155 ARYRIST

-449 NRLQRYIDSVFPAN
+449 NRLRRYIDSVFPAN

-522 FWSWYAYKEA
+522 FWPWYAYKEA

>member
-162 KPEYTGL
+162 KTEYTGL

-179 CGHQTFSTN
+179 CNHQTFCN
-188 YAYCA
+188 YIHYM
-193 EKEQFAVKK
+193 EMEQFAVKK
-202 EDKIPAGWKIEKY
+202 EDKVPAGWKIEKY

-227 CIKDTYIVSKGY
+227 CIRDTYIVSKGY
-239 SVIEKNIPSYE
+239 SVIEKNIPTYE

-280 IERIGLSD
+280 VERTGLPD

-296 GEDFLKDFNIRG
+296 GEDFLKDFGIRG
-308 GEFGNWMTEND
+308 GEFGNWMSEKD
-319 AQSSLNMAYEAFCDF
+319 AQASLNMAYEAFCDF
-334 ADILGIP
+334 ADVLGIP
-341 LSSVSFGGRLAIAF
+341 LSSVSFCGRLAIAF

-363 VAHYE
+363 VAHYD

-399 KLGLT
+399 KLGLK
-404 KMMTESFEKDKIPE
+404 KMMTESFEKEKIPE
-418 SVLNV
+418 SVRNV
-423 ISAMKYR
+423 ISAMQYR
-430 KATKEEIESE
+430 KATKEEIEAE
-440 RTKRVKGTE
+440 KAKKIGNTE
-449 NRLQRYIDSVFPAN
+449 KLLQKCIDSVFPA
-463 DLSEEQIEKRA
+463 DGLTDAQVKKRA
-474 ELVRDIFE
+474 ELVRNIFADKE
-482 DRSETLISIDGTA
+482 EHLISIDGTA
-495 TAAIEALSSYKKK
+495 TAAIEALSSYKKE
-508 VTGRVINKESRKNV
+508 VTGRVINKESRKDL
-522 FWSWYAYKEA
+522 FWTWYRYERA

-537 GNMQMTSEYYK
+537 NDMQMLSEYHK
-548 ESKKMDDCTSKD
+548 ESKKMDDCAAKD

-574 AGACYLTDMLRARG
+574 AGACYLTDMLKAKG

>member
-162 KPEYTGL
+162 RTEYTGL

-179 CGHQTFSTN
+179 CNHQTFCN
-188 YAYCA
+188 YIHYM
-193 EKEQFAVKK
+193 EMEQFAVKK
-202 EDKIPAGWKIEKY
+202 EDKVPAGWKIEKY

-227 CIKDTYIVSKGY
+227 CIRDTYIVSKGY
-239 SVIEKNIPSYE
+239 SVIEKNIPTYE

-280 IERIGLSD
+280 VERTGLPD

-296 GEDFLKDFNIRG
+296 GEDFLKDFGIRG
-308 GEFGNWMTEND
+308 GEFGNWMSEKD
-319 AQSSLNMAYEAFCDF
+319 AQASLNMAYEAFCDF
-334 ADILGIP
+334 ADVLGIP
-341 LSSVSFGGRLAIAF
+341 LSSVSFWGRLAIAF

-399 KLGLT
+399 KLGLK
-404 KMMTESFEKDKIPE
+404 KMMTESFEKEKIPE
-418 SVLNV
+418 SVRNV
-423 ISAMKYR
+423 ISAMQYR
-430 KATKEEIESE
+430 KATKEEIEAE
-440 RTKRVKGTE
+440 KAKKIGNTE
-449 NRLQRYIDSVFPAN
+449 KLLQKCIDSVFPA
-463 DLSEEQIEKRA
+463 DGLTDAQVKKRA
-474 ELVRDIFE
+474 ELVRNIFADKE
-482 DRSETLISIDGTA
+482 EHLISIDGTA
-495 TAAIEALSSYKKK
+495 TAAIEALSSYKKE
-508 VTGRVINKESRKNV
+508 VTGRVINKESRKDL
-522 FWSWYAYKEA
+522 FWTWYRYERA

-537 GNMQMTSEYYK
+537 NDMQMLSEYHK
-548 ESKKMDDCTSKD
+548 ESKKMDDCTAKD

-574 AGACYLTDMLRARG
+574 AGACYLTDMLKAKG

>member
-162 KPEYTGL
+162 KTEYTGL

-179 CGHQTFSTN
+179 CNHQTFCN
-188 YAYCA
+188 YIHYM
-193 EKEQFAVKK
+193 EMEQFAVKK
-202 EDKIPAGWKIEKY
+202 EDKVPAGWKIEKY

-227 CIKDTYIVSKGY
+227 CIRDTYIVSKGY
-239 SVIEKNIPSYE
+239 SVIEKNIPTYE

-280 IERIGLSD
+280 VERTGLPD

-296 GEDFLKDFNIRG
+296 GEDFLKDFGIRG
-308 GEFGNWMTEND
+308 GEFGNWMSEKD
-319 AQSSLNMAYEAFCDF
+319 AQASLNMAYEAFCDF
-334 ADILGIP
+334 ADVLGIP
-341 LSSVSFGGRLAIAF
+341 LSSVSFWGRLAIAF

-399 KLGLT
+399 KLGLK
-404 KMMTESFEKDKIPE
+404 KMMTESFEKEKIPE
-418 SVLNV
+418 SVRNV
-423 ISAMKYR
+423 ISAMQYR
-430 KATKEEIESE
+430 KATKEEIEAE
-440 RTKRVKGTE
+440 KAKKIGNTE
-449 NRLQRYIDSVFPAN
+449 KLLQKCIDSVFPA
-463 DLSEEQIEKRA
+463 DGLTDAQVKKRA
-474 ELVRDIFE
+474 ELVRNIFADKE
-482 DRSETLISIDGTA
+482 EHLISIDGTA
-495 TAAIEALSSYKKK
+495 TAAIEALSSYKKE
-508 VTGRVINKESRKNV
+508 VTGRVINKESRKDL
-522 FWSWYAYKEA
+522 FWIWYRYERA

-537 GNMQMTSEYYK
+537 NDMQMLSEYHK
-548 ESKKMDDCTSKD
+548 ESKKMDDCTAKD

-574 AGACYLTDMLRARG
+574 AGACYLTDMLKAKG

>member
-162 KPEYTGL
+162 KTEYTGL

-179 CGHQTFSTN
+179 CNHQTFCN
-188 YAYCA
+188 YIHYM
-193 EKEQFAVKK
+193 EMEQFAVKK
-202 EDKIPAGWKIEKY
+202 EDKVPAGWKIEKY

-227 CIKDTYIVSKGY
+227 CIRDTYIVSKGY
-239 SVIEKNIPSYE
+239 SVIEKNILTYE

-280 IERIGLSD
+280 VERTGLPD

-296 GEDFLKDFNIRG
+296 GEDFLKDFGIRG
-308 GEFGNWMTEND
+308 GEFGNWMSEKD
-319 AQSSLNMAYEAFCDF
+319 AQASLNMAYEAFCDF
-334 ADILGIP
+334 ADVLGIP
-341 LSSVSFGGRLAIAF
+341 LSSVSFCGRLAIAF

-363 VAHYE
+363 VAHYD

-399 KLGLT
+399 KLGLK
-404 KMMTESFEKDKIPE
+404 KMMTESFEKEKIPE
-418 SVLNV
+418 SVRNV
-423 ISAMKYR
+423 ISAMQYR
-430 KATKEEIESE
+430 KATKEEIEAE
-440 RTKRVKGTE
+440 KAKKIGNTE
-449 NRLQRYIDSVFPAN
+449 KLLQKCIDSVFPA
-463 DLSEEQIEKRA
+463 DGLTDAQVKKRA
-474 ELVRDIFE
+474 ELVRNIFADKE
-482 DRSETLISIDGTA
+482 EHLISIDGTA
-495 TAAIEALSSYKKK
+495 TAAIEALSSYKKE
-508 VTGRVINKESRKNV
+508 VTGRVINKESRKDL
-522 FWSWYAYKEA
+522 FWTWYRYERA

-537 GNMQMTSEYYK
+537 NDMQMLSEYHK
-548 ESKKMDDCTSKD
+548 ESKKMDDCTAKD

-574 AGACYLTDMLRARG
+574 AGACYLTDMLKAKG

>member
-122 TMIRD
+122 TIIRD

-162 KPEYTGL
+162 KTEYTGL

-179 CGHQTFSTN
+179 CNHQTFCN
-188 YAYCA
+188 YIHYM
-193 EKEQFAVKK
+193 EMEQFAVKK
-202 EDKIPAGWKIEKY
+202 EDKVPAGWKIEKY

-227 CIKDTYIVSKGY
+227 CIRDTYIVSKGY
-239 SVIEKNIPSYE
+239 SVIEKNIPTYE

-280 IERIGLSD
+280 VERTGLPD

-296 GEDFLKDFNIRG
+296 GEDFLKDFGIRG
-308 GEFGNWMTEND
+308 GEFGNWMSEKD
-319 AQSSLNMAYEAFCDF
+319 AQASLNMAYEAFCDF
-334 ADILGIP
+334 ADVLGIP
-341 LSSVSFGGRLAIAF
+341 LSSVSFWGRLAIAF

-399 KLGLT
+399 KLGLK
-404 KMMTESFEKDKIPE
+404 KMMTESFEKEKIPE
-418 SVLNV
+418 SVRNV
-423 ISAMKYR
+423 ISAMQYR
-430 KATKEEIESE
+430 KATKEEIEAE
-440 RTKRVKGTE
+440 KAKKIGNTE
-449 NRLQRYIDSVFPAN
+449 KLLQKCIDSVFPA
-463 DLSEEQIEKRA
+463 DGLTDAQVKKRA
-474 ELVRDIFE
+474 ELVRNIFADKE
-482 DRSETLISIDGTA
+482 EHLISIDGTA
-495 TAAIEALSSYKKK
+495 TAAIEALSSYKKE
-508 VTGRVINKESRKNV
+508 VTGRVINKESRKDL
-522 FWSWYAYKEA
+522 FWTWYRYERA

-537 GNMQMTSEYYK
+537 NDMQMLSEYHK
-548 ESKKMDDCTSKD
+548 ESKKMDDCTAKD

-574 AGACYLTDMLRARG
+574 AGACYLTDMLKAKG

>member
-1 MEGQMSLFN
+1 MEGQMRLFN

-162 KPEYTGL
+162 KTEYTGL

-179 CGHQTFSTN
+179 CNHQTFCN
-188 YAYCA
+188 YIHYM
-193 EKEQFAVKK
+193 EMEQFAVKK
-202 EDKIPAGWKIEKY
+202 EDKVPAGWKIEKY

-227 CIKDTYIVSKGY
+227 CIRDTYIVSKGY
-239 SVIEKNIPSYE
+239 SVIEKNITTYE

-280 IERIGLSD
+280 VERTGLPD

-296 GEDFLKDFNIRG
+296 GEDFLKDFGIRG
-308 GEFGNWMTEND
+308 GEFGNWMSEKD
-319 AQSSLNMAYEAFCDF
+319 AQASLNMAYEAFCDF
-334 ADILGIP
+334 ADVLGIP
-341 LSSVSFGGRLAIAF
+341 LSSVSFCGRLAIAF
-355 GARGQGSA
+355 GARGRGSA
-363 VAHYE
+363 VAHYD

-399 KLGLT
+399 KLGLK
-404 KMMTESFEKDKIPE
+404 KMMTESFEKEKIPE
-418 SVLNV
+418 SVRNV
-423 ISAMKYR
+423 ISAMQYR
-430 KATKEEIESE
+430 KATKEEIEAE
-440 RTKRVKGTE
+440 KAKKIGNTE
-449 NRLQRYIDSVFPAN
+449 KLLQKCIDSVFPA
-463 DLSEEQIEKRA
+463 DGLTDAQVKKRA
-474 ELVRDIFE
+474 ELVRNIFADKE
-482 DRSETLISIDGTA
+482 EHLISIDGTA
-495 TAAIEALSSYKKK
+495 TAAIEALSSYKKE
-508 VTGRVINKESRKNV
+508 VTGRVINKESRKDL
-522 FWSWYAYKEA
+522 FWTWYRYERA

-537 GNMQMTSEYYK
+537 NDMQMLSEYHK
-548 ESKKMDDCTSKD
+548 ESKKMDDCTAKD

-574 AGACYLTDMLRARG
+574 AGACYLTDMLKAKG

>member
-162 KPEYTGL
+162 KTEYTGL

-179 CGHQTFSTN
+179 CNHQTFCN
-188 YAYCA
+188 YIHYM
-193 EKEQFAVKK
+193 EMEQFAVKK
-202 EDKIPAGWKIEKY
+202 EDKVPAGWKIEKY

-227 CIKDTYIVSKGY
+227 CIRDTYIVSKGY
-239 SVIEKNIPSYE
+239 SVIEKNIPTYE
-250 EALCKCQEYA
+250 EAICKCQEYA

-280 IERIGLSD
+280 VERTGLPD

-296 GEDFLKDFNIRG
+296 GEDFLKDFGIRG
-308 GEFGNWMTEND
+308 GEFGNWMSEKD
-319 AQSSLNMAYEAFCDF
+319 AQASLNMAYEAFCDF
-334 ADILGIP
+334 ADVLGIP
-341 LSSVSFGGRLAIAF
+341 LSSVSFWGRLAIAF

-399 KLGLT
+399 KLGLK
-404 KMMTESFEKDKIPE
+404 KMMTESFEKEKIPE
-418 SVLNV
+418 SVRNV
-423 ISAMKYR
+423 ISAMQYR
-430 KATKEEIESE
+430 KATKEEIEAE
-440 RTKRVKGTE
+440 KAKKIGNTE
-449 NRLQRYIDSVFPAN
+449 KLLQKCIDSVFPA
-463 DLSEEQIEKRA
+463 DGLTDAQVKKRA
-474 ELVRDIFE
+474 ELVRNIFADKE
-482 DRSETLISIDGTA
+482 EHLISIDGTA
-495 TAAIEALSSYKKK
+495 TAAIEALSSYKKE
-508 VTGRVINKESRKNV
+508 VTGRVINKESRKDL
-522 FWSWYAYKEA
+522 FWTWYRYERA

-537 GNMQMTSEYYK
+537 NDMQMLSEYHK
-548 ESKKMDDCTSKD
+548 ESKKMDDCTAKD

-574 AGACYLTDMLRARG
+574 AGACYLTDMLKAKG

>member
-64 IWKKPDY
+64 IWKKPGY

-162 KPEYTGL
+162 KTEYTGL

-179 CGHQTFSTN
+179 CNHQTFCN
-188 YAYCA
+188 YIHYM
-193 EKEQFAVKK
+193 EMEQFAVKK
-202 EDKIPAGWKIEKY
+202 EDKVPAGWKIEKY

-227 CIKDTYIVSKGY
+227 CIRDTYIVSKGY
-239 SVIEKNIPSYE
+239 SVIEKNIPTYE

-280 IERIGLSD
+280 VERTGLPD

-296 GEDFLKDFNIRG
+296 GEDFLKDFGIRG
-308 GEFGNWMTEND
+308 GEFGNWMSEKD
-319 AQSSLNMAYEAFCDF
+319 AQASLNMAYEAFCDF
-334 ADILGIP
+334 ADVLGIP
-341 LSSVSFGGRLAIAF
+341 LSSVSFCGRLAIAF

-363 VAHYE
+363 VAHYD

-399 KLGLT
+399 KLGLK
-404 KMMTESFEKDKIPE
+404 KMMTESFEKEKIPE
-418 SVLNV
+418 SVRNV
-423 ISAMKYR
+423 ISAMQYR
-430 KATKEEIESE
+430 KATKEEIEAE
-440 RTKRVKGTE
+440 KAKKIGNTE
-449 NRLQRYIDSVFPAN
+449 KLLQKCIDSVFPA
-463 DLSEEQIEKRA
+463 DGLTDAQVKKRA
-474 ELVRDIFE
+474 ELVRNIFADKE
-482 DRSETLISIDGTA
+482 EHLISIDGTA
-495 TAAIEALSSYKKK
+495 TAAIEALSFYKKE
-508 VTGRVINKESRKNV
+508 VTGRVINKESRKDL
-522 FWSWYAYKEA
+522 FWTWYRYERA

-537 GNMQMTSEYYK
+537 NDMQMLSEYHK
-548 ESKKMDDCTSKD
+548 ESKKMDDCTAKD

-574 AGACYLTDMLRARG
+574 AGACYLTDMLKAKG